1 MNLNKY
7 TNRQL
12 LEAIYLLLCMQQ
24 VKIAEIDNDEKMIT
38 INVLANV
45 IGDAIAIPRIENQN
59 YGKN

>member
-24 VKIAEIDNDEKMIT
+24 VKIAEIENDEKQMAMNT
-38 INVLANV
+38 IVNL
-45 IGDAIAIPRIENQN
+45 IGDAIII
-59 YGKN
+59 K

>member
-24 VKIAEIDNDEKMIT
+24 VKIAEIDNDEKQMTMNT
-38 INVLANV
+38 IANL
-45 IGDAIAIPRIENQN
+45 IGDAIII
-59 YGKN
+59 K